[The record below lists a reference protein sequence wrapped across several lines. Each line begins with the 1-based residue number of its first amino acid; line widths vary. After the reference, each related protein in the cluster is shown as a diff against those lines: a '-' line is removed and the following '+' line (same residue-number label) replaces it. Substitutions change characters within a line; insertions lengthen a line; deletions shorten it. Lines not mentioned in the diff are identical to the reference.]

1 MTRYTYSSPLTVN
14 STDPDGDPLI
24 VSHISFGVGSTPAL
38 IDWVATPVLS
48 QPNWAGHL
56 EFTKSGPP
64 IYDDEGNSAS
74 HPGSGSLTPL
84 VVRFRVMDSA
94 GAVSSNIA
102 QATLNANVVAGGDVT
117 APTVSI
123 VGYDPAGDIISLTW
137 GEAIQAG
144 SGTITLRNVTDATTV
159 ETFAVPGAVVTTLAP
174 GKVTILGSVLKFQ
187 PSVALLAGKTYSIR
201 FTAGTIKDLSNN
213 NCVAVSDDSLSFATA
228 AAGGG
233 ADWRGYQAGYDG
245 GTTADIYVSPTGSD
259 ANPGTFASPK
269 LTIDAAVIANPGK
282 VIALRGGKYRQKA
295 TLSGAAS
302 GTSGTPTI
310 VKNYGTEVPIITGGE
325 VLTGL
330 VPCVAGDAAVVG
342 ARWPNIYKV
351 TLNDSV
357 LGSTNVMGF
366 TPIEAGRM
374 MPLAAEHIL
383 SPKTPAEPYNVE
395 DWPTWEVIKS
405 GSTITGYRNT
415 AITGKYTQAQI
426 QAMKVVFYGSPNLA
440 YTSDVA
446 SFDTVNNIINLVNN
460 GQTYGVG
467 LYQNRMCLKNTIS
480 EIKQGQWAFKP
491 NGDGTTTY
499 YLWPMNPAN
508 VSGNIEYAARMTC
521 LDLNGASHVHV
532 KGVVFEHTGGSAG
545 GQKDWTQPVVS
556 KTPNQNIR
564 FYNCHVRK
572 HWRIGEREVFGLLA
586 QEVTDFQMHNCNVSE
601 CWGMYGVHPVGKVSG
616 VGNPT
621 TLAQKTKGMWI
632 NACIFEDISSSA
644 IRIYQQAFGAVTN
657 SLARRN
663 VGVSP
668 HANVHDPKQQSHYIL
683 AHGCDWSA
691 SMGYITYQ
699 QASAVHITYCYNHGN
714 AKGDD
719 KRAIWD
725 QCGNND
731 GPAFQFSVS
740 GDSYWLNNHWAPD
753 VQDLA
758 SWNAIKGGISATCKI
773 FADNNIMFNSLDTFI
788 NGNVTRGNKNVV
800 VQGTAVAGELTEAR
814 TTTYEDVTG
823 GDFRIKAGS
832 LIRST
837 AGNSKTTEKAALLS
851 NLPQLT
857 STALDKDING
867 ATINWSAPPI
877 GPVVGGVLN
886 SAAEHFIEMP
896 ALSSGTLAVGNTLT
910 MGIGRRAP
918 ADIACSFQW
927 IVSTDSGYSW
937 SDVGGAISQS
947 FVVPA
952 GSGKRYGCKVKL
964 RNNEVT
970 VYIPGAVP

>member
-1 MTRYTYSSPLTVN
+1 MTRYLFAGSILSA

-24 VSHISFGVGSTPAL
+24 VSHLSLGAGSTPAL
-38 IDWVATPVLS
+38 VDWVATPIKTFS
-48 QPNWAGHL
+48 AWAGHI
-56 EFTKSGPP
+56 EVTSDGVV
-64 IYDDEGNSAS
+64 IYDDDGNGSA
-74 HPGSGSLTPL
+74 HPPSGSLPAL
-84 VVRFRVMDSA
+84 SLRFRVMDPSNA
-94 GAVSSNIA
+94 QSGNIA
-102 QATLNANVVAGGDVT
+102 TATLNLTVVAGGDVT

-123 VGYDPAGDIISLTW
+123 TGYDPGSGVISLTW
-137 GEAIQAG
+137 SEAVQAG

-159 ETFAVPGAVVTTLAP
+159 ETFAVPGAIVTTLAP
-174 GKVTILGSVLKFQ
+174 GKITILGSVLSFQ
-187 PSVALLAGKTYSIR
+187 PSAALPAGKTFSVR
-201 FTAGTIKDLSNN
+201 FTAGTVKDLSNN

-228 AAGGG
+228 AAGG
-233 ADWRGYQAGYDG
+233 AAEWRGYQAVYDQ
-245 GTTADIYVSPTGSD
+245 GTTGDIFVSPTGSD
-259 ANPGTFASPK
+259 ANPGTVGSPK
-269 LTIDAAVIANPGK
+269 LTIAAAVNANPGK
-282 VIALRGGKYRQKA
+282 KIVLRGGKYRQKV
-295 TLSGAAS
+295 TLNAGAS
-302 GTSGTPTI
+302 GTSGTPTVI
-310 VKNYGTEVPIITGGE
+310 SRYANEEPIITGGE

-351 TLNDSV
+351 TLSDSL

-440 YTSDVA
+440 YTSDVS
-446 SFDTVNNIINLVNN
+446 SFDTVNNIINLTNN

-491 NGDGTTTY
+491 NGNGTTTY

-601 CWGMYGVHPVGKVSG
+601 CWGMYGVHPVGNATGITAIS
-616 VGNPT
+616 
-621 TLAQKTKGMWI
+621 QKTKGMWI

-668 HANVHDPKQQSHYIL
+668 HANVHDPKQQSHYVL

-699 QASAVHITYCYNHGN
+699 QASSVHLTFNYNHGN

-725 QCGNND
+725 QCSNND
-731 GPAFQFSVS
+731 GPAGKLGGAS

-758 SWNAIKGGISATCKI
+758 SWNAIKGGISSTCKI

-788 NGNVTRGNKNVV
+788 NANVTRGTKNVV

-837 AGNSKTTEKAALLS
+837 AGNSKATEKAALLS
-851 NLPQLT
+851 NLPQLP
-857 STALDKDING
+857 SNALDKDANG

-896 ALSSGTLAVGNTLT
+896 ALASGTLGAGNTLT
-910 MGIGRRAP
+910 MGVGRRAP
-918 ADIACSFQW
+918 ADIPCSFQW

-937 SDVGGAISQS
+937 ADVGGAIAQS

>member
-1 MTRYTYSSPLTVN
+1 MTRYAITGSILDASS
-14 STDPDGDPLI
+14 DPDGDPIQVYSL
-24 VSHISFGVGSTPAL
+24 SLGAGSTPSA
-38 IDWVATPVLS
+38 V
-48 QPNWAGHL
+48 NWSAVSFASFAGGAGHV
-56 EFTKSGPP
+56 EIDKTGKV
-64 IYDDEGNSAS
+64 IYDDEGNTAS
-74 HPGSGSLTPL
+74 HPGSGSLTPIII
-84 VVRFRVMDSA
+84 RFQVSDPS
-94 GAVSSNIA
+94 GAVSSIKT
-102 QATLNANVVAGGDVT
+102 ATINLNVVAGGDVT
-117 APTVSI
+117 APTVSAISFDAASGI
-123 VGYDPAGDIISLTW
+123 VTLTMS
-137 GEAIQAG
+137 EAVQV
-144 SGTITLRNVTDATTV
+144 GTGNITIRNVTGSVTY
-159 ETFAVPGAVVTTLAP
+159 ETLAVPGAVVSTIAP
-174 GKVTILGSVLKFQ
+174 GKVVILSSTVKFQ
-187 PSVALLAGKTYSIR
+187 PTTA
-201 FTAGTIKDLSNN
+201 FPAGTNFSVRLDAGVVKDLSNN
-213 NCVAVSDDSLSFATA
+213 NVAAVTNDSLAFATA
-228 AAGGG
+228 GTGGGG
-233 ADWRGYQAGYDG
+233 ADWRGYQTGYDS

-269 LTIDAAVIANPGK
+269 LTIDAAAIANPGK

-330 VPCVAGDAAVVG
+330 TACTSGDAAVVG
-342 ARWPNIYKV
+342 ARWANIYKV
-351 TLNDSV
+351 TLSDSV

-405 GSTITGYRNT
+405 GSTITGFRNT
-415 AITGKYTQAQI
+415 AVTSKYTQAQI

-440 YTSDVA
+440 YTSDVS
-446 SFDTVNNIINLVNN
+446 SFDTVNNIINLTNN

-491 NGDGTTTY
+491 NGNGTTTY

-601 CWGMYGVHPVGKVSG
+601 CWGMYGVHPVGKATG
-616 VGNPT
+616 VT
-621 TLAQKTKGMWI
+621 ALSQKTKGMWI

-668 HANVHDPKQQSHYIL
+668 HANVHDPKQQSHYVL

-699 QASAVHITYCYNHGN
+699 QASAVHLTFNYNHGN

-725 QCGNND
+725 QCSNND
-731 GPAFQFSVS
+731 GPAAQFSVS

-758 SWNAIKGGISATCKI
+758 SWNAIKGGISSTCKI

-788 NGNVTRGNKNVV
+788 NANVTRGTKNVV

-814 TTTYEDVTG
+814 TTTYEDVVG

-832 LIRST
+832 LILST
-837 AGNSKTTEKAALLS
+837 AGNSKATEKAALLS

-867 ATINWSAPPI
+867 ATINWSTPPI

-886 SAAEHFIEMP
+886 SAAEHFINMP
-896 ALSSGTLAVGNTLT
+896 ALTSGTAAIGQTLVMDIGN
-910 MGIGRRAP
+910 RAP
-918 ADIACSFQW
+918 DDIPCTYQW
-927 IVSTDSGYSW
+927 IVSTDGGYSW
-937 SDVGGAISQS
+937 ADIGGATGASYTI
-947 FVVPA
+947 PA
-952 GSGKRYGCKVKL
+952 GSSGKSYGRKTTL
-964 RNNEVT
+964 RNNTVT
-970 VYIPGAVP
+970 TYVPGIVP